1 MTIHYELTTITSQVV
16 EELALSDIDE
26 AAELT
31 GLHPQMI
38 EEYSRGHLVTAVQ
51 NQQGALYFNQAG
63 IFRLRQIAQLTQHHG
78 INIRLVR
85 YITTLLDTLDT
96 QDQELRELRERLR

>member
-16 EELALSDIDE
+16 AEQALSDIDE
-26 AAELT
+26 AAELS

-51 NQQGALYFNQAG
+51 NQHGALYFDQAG
-63 IFRLRQIAQLTQHHG
+63 IFRLRQIALLTEQQG
-78 INIRLVR
+78 VNIRLVR
-85 YITTLLDTLDT
+85 YITTLLDSLDT
-96 QDQELRELRERLR
+96 QDRELRELREKLR